1 MKQTLLEMVQ
11 RILESRDMQL
21 VNSIFDTREAVQV
34 ANIIKECYIHL
45 LYVREIKAQ
54 NTLLSFDSLSDLQH
68 PTYFKFKDD
77 IAQIDLFKYYDKEN
91 EKYIDLQLLQPK
103 DFLDRSLNLNPTKEN
118 VTQVVDPSG
127 ITFNVYNDRA
137 PQYWTSFDDVHV
149 VLDAWNK
156 EVEDTVEETNTVA
169 YGIKIPEFKIEDTFV
184 PDLAP
189 QHFSYL
195 LSKAKVMTAM
205 EFDKEYN
212 QLEDDRARKELI
224 TANEH
229 ARRLR
234 GQTPELWENR
244 MRSGRNTGYLLRT
257 PVTM

>member
-45 LYVREIKAQ
+45 LYVREIKSQ
-54 NTLLSFDSLSDLQH
+54 NTLLTFDSLSDLQH
-68 PTYFKFKDD
+68 PTYLKFKDD
-77 IAQIDLFKYYDKEN
+77 IAQIDSFKYRDAITG
-91 EKYIDLQLLQPK
+91 KYSDLQLLQPQ
-103 DFLDRSLNLNPTKEN
+103 DFLDRSLNLDPSNPD
-118 VTQVVDPSG
+118 VTQIIDFSG
-127 ITFNVYNDRA
+127 ITLNVYNNRQ
-137 PQYWTSFDDVHV
+137 PQYWTSFDDIHV
-149 VLDAWNK
+149 VLDAWNR
-156 EVEDTVEETNTVA
+156 EAEDTIEETNTVA
-169 YGIKIPEFKIEDTFV
+169 YGVRIPEFKIEDTFV

-205 EFDKEYN
+205 EFDREYN

-229 ARRLR
+229 ARRLK
-234 GQTPELWENR
+234 GQTPVLWANR
-244 MRSGRNTGYLLRT
+244 MRSGRNTGYWSRI